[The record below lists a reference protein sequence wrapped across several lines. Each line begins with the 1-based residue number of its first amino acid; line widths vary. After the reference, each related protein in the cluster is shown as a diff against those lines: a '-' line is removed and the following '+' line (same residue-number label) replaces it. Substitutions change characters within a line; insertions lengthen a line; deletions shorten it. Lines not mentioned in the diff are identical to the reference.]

1 MSWQRKIKVFKKQK
15 MKKKRNWKIKN
26 KIVQKNQRKIKL
38 IARRVTKKNRM
49 KNQLRTMQS
58 MIYRPQMMNQKIT
71 NQILIYQLIVWIL
84 VLLK

>member
-1 MSWQRKIKVFKKQK
+1 
-15 MKKKRNWKIKN
+15 MKKKRNRKIKN